1 MSLLL
6 VALWLIP
13 YDLIDEPAQ
22 ALIEAGQDYDGAR
35 VCQSVEHPK
44 LWRAAQEQARYQAKH
59 KKQGHQNWGARQR
72 VLHKKIPGYVFKEIC
87 AESWYWET
95 DESLYTLGWG
105 MFEAWHGA
113 GGGHWSIASKKHDIF
128 GASMA
133 LGENGVWYACIIVGN
148 K

>member
-22 ALIEAGQDYDGAR
+22 ALIEAGRDYTGAR
-35 VCQSVEHPK
+35 VCQSIEHPS
-44 LWRAAQEQARYQAKH
+44 LWLVARDHARYQAKH
-59 KKQGHQNWGARQR
+59 KKQGHQNWEARR
-72 VLHKKIPGYVFKEIC
+72 GVLRRKIPGYTFTEIC

-105 MFEAWHGA
+105 MFEGWSQSR
-113 GGGHWSIASKKHDIF
+113 GHWKIASKKHDIF

-133 LGENGVWYACIIVGN
+133 LGKDGIWYACIIVGN
-148 K
+148 R